1 VSHVT
6 LHVWRVP
13 APRLTRVL
21 WRMALDRGRL
31 RRAPGVRFVKL
42 LGTGRGRRFGP
53 SRADPTR
60 WAALVVWDDAGGAE
74 SFDATRTAG
83 SWRALATSYCR
94 LDLRPLA
101 SRGTWAGREP
111 FTPTEPFTTTQPF
124 TPTEPFSPTQPF
136 TPSEPFTPTEKAVT
150 DGPVLALTRA
160 RLRSTRAV
168 TFWRA
173 IGPVAAAVTVAPGL
187 LATFAIGEAPIGWQ
201 GTVSLWRRASDLV
214 EFAYHHRDHRRVI
227 ERTPAEGWYAEELF
241 ARFAV
246 LEVTGDRDLIG
257 WAEERT
263 VPQAM
268 RPEQR

>member
-1 VSHVT
+1 MSHVT

-13 APRLTRVL
+13 ALRLTRVL
-21 WRMALDRGRL
+21 WRIAIDRGRL
-31 RRAPGVRFVKL
+31 RRTPGVRFAKL
-42 LGTGRGRRFGP
+42 LGTGRGRWFGP
-53 SRADPTR
+53 GRADPTR
-60 WAALVVWDDAGGAE
+60 WAALVVWDSAAGAE
-74 SFDATRTAG
+74 SFDATRMAR

-94 LDLRPLA
+94 LDLRPIA
-101 SRGTWAGREP
+101 SQGRWAGREA
-111 FTPTEPFTTTQPF
+111 FTPTV
-124 TPTEPFSPTQPF
+124 
-136 TPSEPFTPTEKAVT
+136 KAVT

-160 RLRSTRAV
+160 RLRPTRAV

-173 IGPVAAAVTVAPGL
+173 IGPVAAAATAASGL
-187 LATFAIGEAPIGWQ
+187 LASFAIGEAPIGWQ

-227 ERTPAEGWYAEELF
+227 DRTPAEGWYAEELF

-246 LEVTGDRDLIG
+246 LAVTGDRDVIG

-263 VPQAM
+263 VPEAMRPEAMGPEAM